1 MQVWAGVAL
10 SKRYRRRL
18 SMTKS
23 PSSSGNGLENET
35 QVYFG
40 LPDIYVDIGA
50 HIAHFFRGEDE
61 RLSVLLPFIQAGLD
75 AGDQCCLVTEGSA
88 APMIQENLRGLGV
101 DVAAAMTSGQ
111 LLVSD
116 GGSNP
121 QEMSLMFDTVI
132 SGAKMA
138 GREVIRIGGD
148 MTWALNKMPSSEKL
162 LEWEAFYDKHVGP
175 RAGFIALCQ
184 YDHTRFGGSAIMCAL
199 ETHPLSIIGNVV
211 QQNPF
216 YRDPEEVL
224 QELAKNTA
232 SSIGSPI

>member
-1 MQVWAGVAL
+1 MQN
-10 SKRYRRRL
+10 
-18 SMTKS
+18 S
-23 PSSSGNGLENET
+23 PSTTGNGPGTQN

-40 LPDIYVDIGA
+40 LPDIYVEVGS
-50 HIAHFFRGEDE
+50 HIAHFFRGEQE
-61 RLSVLLPFIQAGLD
+61 RLSVLLPFIQAGLK
-75 AGDQCCLVTEGSA
+75 AGDQCCLVTESSA
-88 APMIQENLRGLGV
+88 SPMIQEHLGELGV
-101 DVAAAMTSGQ
+101 DVEAALASGQ
-111 LLVSD
+111 LLVSE
-116 GGSNP
+116 GGTNE
-121 QEMSLMFDTVI
+121 QEMSAMFDSVI
-132 SGAKMA
+132 SGANVA

-148 MTWALNKMPSSEKL
+148 MTWALSKMPSSEKL

-224 QELAKNTA
+224 RELQKNGA
-232 SSIGSPI
+232 

>member
-1 MQVWAGVAL
+1 MN
-10 SKRYRRRL
+10 
-18 SMTKS
+18 KS
-23 PSSSGNGLENET
+23 PSSAGNGAKNQN

-50 HIAHFFRGEDE
+50 HIAHFFRGEQE
-61 RLSVLLPFIQAGLD
+61 RLSVLLPFIQAGLED
-75 AGDQCCLVTEGSA
+75 GNQCCLVTEGA
-88 APMIQENLRGLGV
+88 ASPMLQEHLGELGV
-101 DVAAAMTSGQ
+101 DVESALASGQ
-111 LLVSD
+111 LLVSE
-116 GGSNP
+116 GGSNE
-121 QEMSLMFDTVI
+121 QEMSSMFDSVI
-132 SGAKMA
+132 SGAKVA

-148 MTWALNKMPSSEKL
+148 MTWALSKMPSSEKL

-175 RAGFIALCQ
+175 RADFIALCQ

-224 QELAKNTA
+224 QELARNEA
-232 SSIGSPI
+232 

>member
-1 MQVWAGVAL
+1 M
-10 SKRYRRRL
+10 S
-18 SMTKS
+18 KS
-23 PSSSGNGLENET
+23 PSSSGNGPETQT

-50 HIAHFFRGEDE
+50 HIAHFFRGEEE
-61 RLSVLLPFIQAGLD
+61 RLSVLLPFIQAGLE
-75 AGDQCCLVTEGSA
+75 AGNQCCLLVAEGGAS
-88 APMIQENLRGLGV
+88 PMIQEHLRELGV
-101 DVAAAMTSGQ
+101 DVEAALASGQ

-116 GGSNP
+116 GGSSP
-121 QEMSLMFDTVI
+121 QEMSSMFDSVI
-132 SGAKMA
+132 SGAEGA

-148 MTWALNKMPSSEKL
+148 MTWALSKMPSAEKL
-162 LEWEAFYDKHVGP
+162 LEWEAYYDQHIGP

-216 YRDPEEVL
+216 FRDPEEVL
-224 QELAKNTA
+224 QELVKN
-232 SSIGSPI
+232 SD